1 MPGGPPAMP
10 SQPCTLRPT
19 AANRQPPRVPANCRP
34 DHPVAGGPLR
44 GRRRERHRSHPRRPA
59 GRCPSP
65 RSARRAR
72 TSPGCRPPTC
82 SSTRCWRWPRWPR
95 TTSSSTSGSGDGRL
109 VIAAA
114 RLGARAIGVELA
126 PNLVALAERRAA
138 EAGVADRT
146 GFVAADLFDFDLSP
160 ATVVTM
166 FLLPDINYRLRP
178 ALFDLRPGTRIVS
191 NTWDLRGSETDPDA
205 PGWAADATVVLDP
218 CPTWCTSLL
227 WIVPRQGGRRLAHGR
242 RRAGTRAALPGVVR
256 RTPDRGRDRLD
267 LWRAPPGRG
276 DRLRGRRRLLHRPR
290 RRRDHERH
298 RPNAGRGHRVARR
311 AGLSRAAH
319 AATAGLPGRGHRVA
333 RRPGLSRAA
342 HGGAARPRGVVLL
355 ITLV

>member
-1 MPGGPPAMP
+1 MVRPP
-10 SQPCTLRPT
+10 RT
-19 AANRQPPRVPANCRP
+19 AAIATALLLAVLWLPTGAAAQ
-34 DHPVAGGPLR
+34 
-44 GRRRERHRSHPRRPA
+44 
-59 GRCPSP
+59 PSP
-65 RSARRAR
+65 DPAVGQEGKDV
-72 TSPGCRPPTC
+72 PWVPTPDVLVDKMLEMAAV
-82 SSTRCWRWPRWPR
+82 TADDLVVDL
-95 TTSSSTSGSGDGRL
+95 GSGDGRL

-227 WIVPRQGGRRLAHGR
+227 WIVPAKVDGAWRMGSGELVLEQRFQELSGELRTADGTVSISGG
-242 RRAGTRAALPGVVR
+242 
-256 RTPDRGRDRLD
+256 
-267 LWRAPPGRG
+267 
-276 DRLRGRRRLLHRPR
+276 RLRG
-290 RRRDHERH
+290 EEIGFE
-298 RPNAGRGHRVARR
+298 AGGVSYTGHVGGATMSGTARTP
-311 AGLSRAAH
+311 AGGTEWH
-319 AATAGLPGRGHRVA
+319 AARD
-333 RRPGLSRAA
+333 
-342 HGGAARPRGVVLL
+342 
-355 ITLV
+355 